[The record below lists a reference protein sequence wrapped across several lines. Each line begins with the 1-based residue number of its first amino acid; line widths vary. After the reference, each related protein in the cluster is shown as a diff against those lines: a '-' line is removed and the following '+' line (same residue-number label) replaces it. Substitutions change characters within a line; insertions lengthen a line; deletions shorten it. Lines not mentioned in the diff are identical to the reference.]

1 MFIKMQWEGI
11 FADKGDVIKT
21 LRAIERYGF
30 KSNHNVLVKTH
41 DFIIGAHLA
50 GPNIVDIHEDRGSTS
65 KTVIHFEYLR
75 L

>member
-1 MFIKMQWEGI
+1 MQVEGI

-41 DFIIGAHLA
+41 DFIIDVHLA

-65 KTVIHFEYLR
+65 ETVIHVKYLR